1 MSRIDPT
8 GRLLAVVDAPDRARG
23 VAQALATAGLSG
35 VDCLAGEPGVARLD
49 RSGRQGGLR
58 VRLARLL
65 SYLTADQ
72 SVDLA
77 TYEAALRDGR
87 AVLVVP
93 APTSEARERA
103 LTILREANAH
113 FVNFYGPMMTEDIIP
128 WRGEQLAVP
137 YRFHR

>member
-1 MSRIDPT
+1 MSRVDTTNRLMAVIDDPAAA
-8 GRLLAVVDAPDRARG
+8 GAAADALRASG
-23 VAQALATAGLSG
+23 LTEVTCLSG
-35 VDCLAGEPGVARLD
+35 AEDVERLD
-49 RSGRQGGLR
+49 RTGRQGGAR

-65 SYLTADQ
+65 SYVMADQ

-87 AVLVVP
+87 GVLAVHASAAEQKEL
-93 APTSEARERA
+93 A
-103 LTILREANAH
+103 LGILRDAGAH

-128 WRGEQLAVP
+128 WRGEQLPVP

>member
-1 MSRIDPT
+1 MNRLDTTNRLMAVID
-8 GRLLAVVDAPDRARG
+8 DAAIASAAAAALRA
-23 VAQALATAGLSG
+23 AGLSD
-35 VDCLAGEPGVARLD
+35 VTCLVGAAGIERLD
-49 RSGRQGGLR
+49 RSGRRGGPR

-87 AVLVVP
+87 GVLAIHVASTGGRARAV
-93 APTSEARERA
+93 RM
-103 LTILREANAH
+103 LRDAAAH
-113 FVNFYGPMMTEDIIP
+113 FVNFYGPMTTEVIVD
-128 WRGEQLAVP
+128 WRGELLPVP